1 MSELKGTRERIEQIL
16 NVRDHMEKAVKY
28 SPTDPT
34 SYHLLGHWHY
44 SCYNVSWIER
54 KIAGNSIVI
63 NSFIHFNDFFFLF
76 KGIIYGS
83 LPDANLEVALE
94 HLEKAEQI
102 EQDFYSKN
110 KVLIAQILV
119 SLNRDLER
127 AKSLLVDVLQ
137 KYKDSPKWDD
147 IEVQTFN
154 FNFIFTFSVIFI

>member
-1 MSELKGTRERIEQIL
+1 M
-16 NVRDHMEKAVKY
+16 
-28 SPTDPT
+28 
-34 SYHLLGHWHY
+34 
-44 SCYNVSWIER
+44 
-54 KIAGNSIVI
+54 
-63 NSFIHFNDFFFLF
+63 
-76 KGIIYGS
+76 
-83 LPDANLEVALE
+83 ALE

-154 FNFIFTFSVIFI
+154 FNFIFTFSVIFFRLLKMLKRFSRNLGLKQKDFNQINFNFRFKFRRYNFNAIEQFSLNLNSRFESNCSNWYFYDSKEIYF

>member
-1 MSELKGTRERIEQIL
+1 M
-16 NVRDHMEKAVKY
+16 
-28 SPTDPT
+28 
-34 SYHLLGHWHY
+34 
-44 SCYNVSWIER
+44 
-54 KIAGNSIVI
+54 
-63 NSFIHFNDFFFLF
+63 
-76 KGIIYGS
+76 
-83 LPDANLEVALE
+83 PDANLEVALE

-154 FNFIFTFSVIFI
+154 FNFIFTFSVIFFRLLKMLKRFSRNLGLKQKDFNQINFNFRFKFRRYNFNAIEQFSLNLNSRFESNCSN